1 MCVCVLHF
9 MKSSSNFTLLLV
21 LTFFTHVL
29 NRINVYS
36 HDFFV
41 GRNVKWTMNNT
52 SYFRYIDID
61 KAQH

>member
-1 MCVCVLHF
+1 
-9 MKSSSNFTLLLV
+9 MKSSSNFTLLFV
-21 LTFFTHVL
+21 LTLFTHVL
-29 NRINVYS
+29 NRIDVYS

-41 GRNVKWTMNNT
+41 ERNVKWTMNNT